1 MQQNTG
7 ISTSILIVEDDAV
20 ISGLVA
26 KGLSRWGYAPCL
38 VEDFSD
44 VMQAFFK
51 CRPQLVLMDIALPY
65 YNGYYWCTEIR
76 KVSDVPVVFLSSR
89 TEDMDIVMAMQ
100 MGGDDYLT
108 KPFSMEVLIAKLQAV
123 LRRSGGSAP
132 QDQEFA
138 GARLAAGEGCLYT
151 RDGKLELTKNE
162 LRILQLLLSHKGQIV
177 SRDDIMLKL
186 WDSDSYIDDNTL
198 TVNMNRLRRKL
209 EPIGLSGCIVTRK
222 GEGYQLL
229 EEPATEA

>member
-7 ISTSILIVEDDAV
+7 APVSILIVEDDAV
-20 ISGLVA
+20 IANLVA
-26 KGLSRWGYAPCL
+26 KELARWGYLPCM

-44 VMQAFFK
+44 VMQAFYR

-76 KVSDVPVVFLSSR
+76 KVSDAPVVFISSR

-108 KPFSMEVLIAKLQAV
+108 KPFSMEVLVAKLQAV
-123 LRRSGGSAP
+123 LRRTGGQP
-132 QDQEFA
+132 VQELEFC
-138 GARLAAGEGCLYT
+138 GARLSLAEGCLYT
-151 RDGKLELTKNE
+151 GEGKLELTKNE
-162 LRILQLLLSHKGQIV
+162 LRILQLLLSHKGRVV
-177 SRDDIMLKL
+177 SREEIMLRL

-209 EPIGLSGCIVTRK
+209 EPAGLSGCIVTRK
-222 GEGYQLL
+222 GEGYQLT
-229 EEPATEA
+229 EEQGEA

>member
-7 ISTSILIVEDDAV
+7 APVSILIVEDDAV
-20 ISGLVA
+20 IANLVA
-26 KGLSRWGYAPCL
+26 KELARWGYLPCM

-44 VMQAFFK
+44 VMQAFYR

-76 KVSDVPVVFLSSR
+76 KVSDAPVVFLSSR

-108 KPFSMEVLIAKLQAV
+108 KPFSMEVLVAKLQAV
-123 LRRSGGSAP
+123 LRRTGGQAV
-132 QDQEFA
+132 QEQEFC
-138 GARLAAGEGCLYT
+138 GARLSLAEGCLYT
-151 RDGKLELTKNE
+151 REGKLELTKNE
-162 LRILQLLLSHKGQIV
+162 LRILQLLLSHKGRVV
-177 SRDDIMLKL
+177 SREEIMLRL

-209 EPIGLSGCIVTRK
+209 EPAGLSGCIVTRK
-222 GEGYQLL
+222 GEGYQLN
-229 EEPATEA
+229 EEPGEA

>member
-7 ISTSILIVEDDAV
+7 AGVSILIVEDDPV
-20 ISGLVA
+20 IAGLIA
-26 KGLSRWGYAPCL
+26 NELARWGYVPCR
-38 VEDFSD
+38 VEDFSN
-44 VMQAFFK
+44 VLQAFQQ

-123 LRRSGGSAP
+123 LRRSGGHAV
-132 QDQEFA
+132 QEPEFC
-138 GARLAAGEGCLYT
+138 GARLSLAEGCLYT
-151 RDGKLELTKNE
+151 KAGKLELTKNE
-162 LRILQLLLSHKGQIV
+162 LRILQLLLSHKGRV
-177 SRDDIMLKL
+177 VTREEIMLRL

-209 EPIGLSGCIVTRK
+209 EPVGLDGCIVTRK

-229 EEPATEA
+229 EEQGTQP

>member
-7 ISTSILIVEDDAV
+7 AGVSILIVEDDAV
-20 ISGLVA
+20 IAGLIA
-26 KGLSRWGYAPCL
+26 YELARWGYAPCR

-44 VMQAFFK
+44 VLQAFQQ

-123 LRRSGGSAP
+123 LRRSGGQAA
-132 QDQEFA
+132 QEPEFC
-138 GARLAAGEGCLYT
+138 GARLSLAEGCLYT
-151 RDGKLELTKNE
+151 KAGKLELTKNE
-162 LRILQLLLSHKGQIV
+162 LRILQLLLSHKGRIV
-177 SRDDIMLKL
+177 SREEIMLRL

-209 EPIGLSGCIVTRK
+209 EPAGLDSCIVTRK

-229 EEPATEA
+229 EEPETEA

>member
-1 MQQNTG
+1 MQQNTNACV
-7 ISTSILIVEDDAV
+7 SVLIVEDDAV
-20 ISGLVA
+20 IAGVVA
-26 KGLSRWGYAPCL
+26 KELARWGYMPCM

-89 TEDMDIVMAMQ
+89 SEDMDIVMAMQ
-100 MGGDDYLT
+100 MGGDDYLV

-123 LRRSGGSAP
+123 LRRSGGQAA
-132 QDQEFA
+132 QEPEFC
-138 GARLAAGEGCLYT
+138 GARLSFMEGCLYT
-151 RDGKLELTKNE
+151 KEGKLELTKNE
-162 LRILQLLLSHKGQIV
+162 LRILQLLLAHKGQTV
-177 SRDDIMLKL
+177 SREEIMLRL

-209 EPIGLSGCIVTRK
+209 EPAGLSGCIVTRK

-229 EEPATEA
+229 DEPGAEA